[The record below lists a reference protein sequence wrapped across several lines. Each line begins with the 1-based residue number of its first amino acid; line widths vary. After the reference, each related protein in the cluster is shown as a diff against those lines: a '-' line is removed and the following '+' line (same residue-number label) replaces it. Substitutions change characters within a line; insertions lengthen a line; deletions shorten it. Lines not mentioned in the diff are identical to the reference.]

1 MNPNPFLRARRSL
14 GLVWLC
20 FWSLQLLVDAAASAD
35 AASAALRRRLSHKD
49 KTPDVLDCRLL
60 NLESLVASDS
70 IRATTTADKDHS
82 NRYDESQS
90 SLACQT
96 AHGVVYTVTA
106 AAVVDERRL
115 HGWSRSW
122 ITVPR
127 AWLAATA
134 ADATGSEAVLQIPAG
149 GLPPDF
155 QVRAPH
161 HRHHNNIRNLPEEE
175 ADTLELV
182 GSGDAPIATPPD
194 FTRLGRKTLLA
205 VRVVTHTEA
214 PDVTL
219 AAMEAALF
227 GTAPHPAGL
236 TPSAAL
242 AEEEPYVSVVE
253 QYARVSLGHLLWEP
267 LTGPGY
273 EQGVLEVNLADF
285 LQAGEDYRIAGLGVQ
300 SLAPTL
306 LQATAARLGVA
317 ELTNAAD
324 HVIFCLP
331 NDSLLAGT
339 TAWTAFTYLYEP
351 YSYYQR
357 SRCTKLSVVMHEL
370 GHSLGFRHSGVP
382 TNAYADETGYMG
394 YSVNQY
400 GAPVKGFN
408 AHKNWLTQWMQHY
421 AQHLQVTDPSVAAP
435 TTYRGRLASIVD
447 APQAVWG
454 KEVVLL
460 KLGNSLY
467 VQYNRAKGFHR
478 ESGTPDQVSIV
489 YATSDEDAS
498 TRVATLK
505 VGEVYAYG
513 GYPRL
518 DEGADEQAPDDNVGL
533 VVALC
538 ALGVDDAGDD
548 DPIDYA
554 ELVIQWRG
562 PDQLREAPSAAVL
575 SQRLCALRSDR
586 SAPLLTFGMEVD
598 DGEPARDDGA
608 FTPPILPDG
617 TVAPP
622 QAATGTR
629 QQTVLLV
636 MGIAMATIGLACLCF
651 AAVLVMRQCRQMH
664 ESAALPPRDGLRKS
678 DSMPSK
684 SDSAPTT
691 PDTQNSFSS
700 ADSWEAT
707 DHEVTDSSRVS
718 RHDDEDE
725 PVVIVEIP
733 TAAVPSTPP
742 RSSPRRDW
750 WEDIVES
757 FKKLVK
763 DEDRVPV

>member
-1 MNPNPFLRARRSL
+1 MNPSLRARRSL

-20 FWSLQLLVDAAASAD
+20 FLSLLLPVDAAAS
-35 AASAALRRRLSHKD
+35 SALRRRLSHQ
-49 KTPDVLDCRLL
+49 TSDVLDCRLL
-60 NLESLVASDS
+60 NLESLVVSDS
-70 IRATTTADKDHS
+70 VTDSSRATTTADDNN

-90 SLACQT
+90 ALACQT
-96 AHGVVYTVTA
+96 AQGVVYTVTA
-106 AAVVDERRL
+106 AAAVDARRL
-115 HGWSRSW
+115 HGLSRSW

-134 ADATGSEAVLQIPAG
+134 HDATASEAVLQIPAG
-149 GLPPDF
+149 GLTQV
-155 QVRAPH
+155 QVRAH
-161 HRHHNNIRNLPEEE
+161 HHNNRDLQEEE
-175 ADTLELV
+175 ADNLER
-182 GSGDAPIATPPD
+182 GGDSPATPPDAD

-219 AAMEAALF
+219 PDMEAALF

-236 TPSAAL
+236 TQSAQQQEDL
-242 AEEEPYVSVVE
+242 AEEPYVSVVE
-253 QYARVSLGHLLWEP
+253 QYARVSLGNLLLEP

-285 LQAGEDYRIAGLGVQ
+285 LQAGEDYRIAGQGIQ

-324 HVIFCLP
+324 HTIFCLP

-421 AQHLQVTDPSVAAP
+421 ARHLQVTDLSVAAP

-478 ESGTPDQVSIV
+478 QSGTPDQVSIV

-498 TRVATLK
+498 TRVAALQ

-518 DEGADEQAPDDNVGL
+518 DEAEDEQAPDDNVGL

-538 ALGVDDAGDD
+538 ALSVDDAGDD

-608 FTPPILPDG
+608 FTPPDG
-617 TVAPP
+617 TAAPP
-622 QAATGTR
+622 QATTGKR

-636 MGIAMATIGLACLCF
+636 MGIAMATIGLACLCL

-678 DSMPSK
+678 DSLPSK

-691 PDTQNSFSS
+691 PDTKNSFSS

-707 DHEVTDSSRVS
+707 DHEITDSYRVS